1 MREQKRNKMQSAPS
15 ASHLRDQL
23 AALAPDRRVQAALAP
38 ITLGVRALDEH
49 LGGLGRATLHEVL
62 AASFFD
68 APAANAF
75 ALGMALRMTSGPLI
89 WVTDTRS
96 ISEVGDLYGQGLHEW
111 GLETRNLLL
120 VRVGDAGQLLAAGEE
135 ALGCGAAEAVIM
147 SGWGEARAIGLTS
160 SRRLAMAAGRGK
172 ATGFFVRA
180 AARSAP
186 SAAETRWTVR
196 IGASAGGE
204 AGSPD
209 LPVFSVELVRSRT
222 GAPPRQWDIAWDRER
237 KSFIEPPPVSG
248 GLVSPS
254 AQRPAGEGSRAGR
267 RTAA

>member
-1 MREQKRNKMQSAPS
+1 MRSFPS
-15 ASHLRDQL
+15 VSHLQRQL
-23 AALAPDRRVQAALAP
+23 AALAPGWKGRAGLVPATSGAE
-38 ITLGVRALDEH
+38 ALDEH
-49 LGGLGRATLHEVL
+49 LGGLGRATLHEVV
-62 AASFFD
+62 AASSFD

-75 ALGMALRMTSGPLI
+75 ALGMALRMTNGPLI
-89 WVTDTRS
+89 WITDTRS
-96 ISEVGDLYGQGLHEW
+96 VSEVGELYGQGLHEW

-120 VRVGDAGQLLAAGEE
+120 VRVSDAVQLLAAGEE
-135 ALGCGAAEAVIM
+135 ALGCGAAEAVIL

-160 SRRLAMAAGRGK
+160 SRRLVMAAGRGK

-196 IGASAGGE
+196 IGSSARGE
-204 AGSPD
+204 AGSPG
-209 LPVFSVELVRSRT
+209 LPAFSVDLVRSRT

-237 KSFIEPPPVSG
+237 RSFIELPPISG
-248 GLVSPS
+248 GVVSPS
-254 AQRPAGEGSRAGR
+254 AQRPADAGSRAGR